1 MTPNLNEATSLVNS
15 IPLVKESIP
24 VLMKLA
30 NGSNP
35 NIPSYMALGRLQQIK
50 AMVEHSQQPQVPQ
63 GTVKQNLERSVAN
76 MGMMN
81 GRQQQMQQNMMQQG
95 ITAPGPAPEGVPQPA
110 PIPQPEQMQQQPQE
124 LMAAH
129 GGILHAHTDPQM
141 FNFAPGGIVAF
152 AKEGAVEDKDK
163 PKYYRGL
170 DGKMHRIEDKSAA
183 DEGPGFVD
191 QLVNFFKSSDTT
203 AAEPKTENYRGLDG
217 KIYTRVVQPSALDV
231 IKQKMGIGQASDVQT
246 APTGPS
252 PNMLMGA
259 SQQNALSR
267 LPPATLNVVPPPD
280 IPASEAAPASVVP
293 VPKPKPKPAVVPAVI
308 PAAPSATATTG
319 QGIGSPT
326 DVTDMKKL
334 ISEFTPNNPYISGI
348 GTAYTAG
355 KMEDFDQQKAIADK
369 LALNESLGIGT
380 YGKNRRE
387 QMAQRAK
394 EFEGNRMSQLDRL
407 ISLGTAFSRPGARA
421 GDVGQRSV
429 EMNEAERDAR
439 EKFQTAQDALMAT
452 VELAD
457 EAIRTGN
464 ATSIVAAKEAHKK
477 ALQDYKMAGVDVAK
491 AQATAQATAQQT
503 GVTAA
508 TTVFGDQTH
517 LAMERERTNAQLRI
531 AKMQGDS
538 QANVA
543 NIYAAA
549 TLAGHTQPSE
559 QERFTL
565 KYYDLKGKYGP
576 EEAKKWME
584 EQKDIRGAFGG
595 SRYEGPDTAAA
606 TEAKIIKLEQDAT
619 AELETTKN
627 HTKDPTK
634 KAAIQTEIDNRKK
647 AIRAQMATA
656 TGDVPPPDAVKK
668 IK

>member
-1 MTPNLNEATSLVNS
+1 
-15 IPLVKESIP
+15 
-24 VLMKLA
+24 
-30 NGSNP
+30 
-35 NIPSYMALGRLQQIK
+35 
-50 AMVEHSQQPQVPQ
+50 MVEHSQQPQMPQ

-81 GRQQQMQQNMMQQG
+81 GRQQQMQQSMMQQG
-95 ITAPGPAPEGVPQPA
+95 ITAPGPAPEGVPQPQ
-110 PIPQPEQMQQQPQE
+110 PMPQPEQMQQQPQE
-124 LMAAH
+124 VMAAH
-129 GGILHAHTDPQM
+129 GGILHAQTDPDM

-152 AKEGAVEDKDK
+152 ADKGAVEDKDK

-203 AAEPKTENYRGLDG
+203 AAEPKTETYMGMDG
-217 KIYTRVVQPSALDV
+217 KVHTRAVQPSALDV

-252 PNMLMGA
+252 ANMLQGA

-267 LPPATLNVVPPPD
+267 LPSAAPNIVLPPD
-280 IPASEAAPASVVP
+280 IPASEAKPASVVP
-293 VPKPKPKPAVVPAVI
+293 APKPKPAVVPAVV
-308 PAAPSATATTG
+308 PTVPSAAATTN

-326 DVTDMKKL
+326 DITDMKKL
-334 ISEFTPNNPYISGI
+334 ITEFTPNNPYIAGI
-348 GTAYTAG
+348 GTAFTAA

-394 EFEGNRMSQLDRL
+394 EFETNRPSQLDRL
-407 ISLGTAFSRPGARA
+407 LLLGSAFSRPGARA
-421 GDVGQRSV
+421 GDMAQRSV
-429 EMNEAERDAR
+429 ELSDAERDAR
-439 EKFQTAQDALMAT
+439 ERFQTAQDALMNT

-477 ALQDYKMAGVDVAK
+477 ALQDYKMAGIEVAK
-491 AQATAQATAQQT
+491 TQATAQATAQQT

-517 LAMERERTNAQLRI
+517 LAMERERTNAQIRI

-543 NIYAAA
+543 GIYAAA
-549 TLAGHTQPSE
+549 TMAGHTQPSE

-565 KYYDLKGKYGP
+565 KYYDLKDKYGP
-576 EEAKKWME
+576 EAAKKWME
-584 EQKDIRGAFGG
+584 EQKDIRSAFGG